1 MIDTAGTLCNAAA
14 TAVLDQ
20 GASEVYA
27 AATHGILSG
36 PAVERLEGSSLAEVV
51 IADTIAPTEKVAA
64 CEKIRI
70 KSVAPLVAEA
80 IKRVHTGESIS
91 TLFL

>member
-1 MIDTAGTLCNAAA
+1 M
-14 TAVLDQ
+14 
-20 GASEVYA
+20 GAKEVYA
-27 AATHGILSG
+27 PMRPTACSPG
-36 PAVERLEGSSLAEVV
+36 PAIERLEGSSLAEVV